1 MAMLHYEDEEARI
14 ICPKSIS
21 KRAVKSR

>member
-21 KRAVKSR
+21 KRAVKSH